1 MTPVANW
8 AGTAKGAMEYD
19 MKGTYLLGMGMGGD
33 IPILK
38 NAQMDDYTIKIDDDG
53 SGALHTLLITRQ
65 GTPAHQRRNV
75 KYMRCP
81 SGGCWPPPQ
90 LPPDP
95 IVVKE
100 FSLWSHRRT
109 WFNTTYDTRNP
120 LNKIEIDV
128 AKSTIQSTVYKIVE
142 KQEWAADT
150 PSDFDNV
157 WIPKWRHVVLDMSS
171 PILGRLVIEGTLLIN
186 ASTMVNLTATWIE
199 IKGGS
204 LIIAK
209 CDSVGNILGPFEGRA
224 HISLLGTNQK
234 LALKHGRDPRQTP
247 ELVLG
252 KQALSMAPAVLGV
265 MGTFI
270 AKVHCMWEEFE
281 ECQVSLRHLPGF
293 VRAHIL
299 RVHVWIVDGG
309 RKACVSN

>member
-1 MTPVANW
+1 MGYCGKVTPVANW
-8 AGTAKGAMEYD
+8 GGTAKGAIEYD

-33 IPILK
+33 VPILK
-38 NAQMDDYTIKIDDDG
+38 NAQMDDYTIKMDDDG

-65 GTPAHQRRNV
+65 GTPAHQSRNV

-90 LPPDP
+90 PPEGEVDR
-95 IVVKE
+95 E
-100 FSLWSHRRT
+100 FSLWSERRT
-109 WFNTTYDTRNP
+109 WFNTTHNTRNP
-120 LNKIEIDV
+120 LNKIEIDI
-128 AKSTIQSTVYKIVE
+128 AKSNRQKTVYKIVE

-157 WIPKWRHVVLDMSS
+157 WIPKWRLVVLDVSS

-186 ASTMVNLTATWIE
+186 ASTTVNLTATWIE
-199 IKGGS
+199 IKGGT

-209 CDSVGNILGPFEGRA
+209 CDSVGNILGPFEGRT
-224 HISLLGTNQK
+224 HITLLGTNEK
-234 LALKHGRDPRQTP
+234 LALKHGSDPRQTP

-252 KQALSMAPAVLGV
+252 KQALSMGPAVLGV

-270 AKVHCMWEEFE
+270 AKVRCMWEEI
-281 ECQVSLRHLPGF
+281 QVCLKYR
-293 VRAHIL
+293 
-299 RVHVWIVDGG
+299 
-309 RKACVSN
+309 

>member
-1 MTPVANW
+1 
-8 AGTAKGAMEYD
+8 
-19 MKGTYLLGMGMGGD
+19 
-33 IPILK
+33 
-38 NAQMDDYTIKIDDDG
+38 
-53 SGALHTLLITRQ
+53 
-65 GTPAHQRRNV
+65 
-75 KYMRCP
+75 
-81 SGGCWPPPQ
+81 
-90 LPPDP
+90 
-95 IVVKE
+95 
-100 FSLWSHRRT
+100 
-109 WFNTTYDTRNP
+109 
-120 LNKIEIDV
+120 
-128 AKSTIQSTVYKIVE
+128 
-142 KQEWAADT
+142 
-150 PSDFDNV
+150 
-157 WIPKWRHVVLDMSS
+157 
-171 PILGRLVIEGTLLIN
+171 
-186 ASTMVNLTATWIE
+186 MVNLTATWIE